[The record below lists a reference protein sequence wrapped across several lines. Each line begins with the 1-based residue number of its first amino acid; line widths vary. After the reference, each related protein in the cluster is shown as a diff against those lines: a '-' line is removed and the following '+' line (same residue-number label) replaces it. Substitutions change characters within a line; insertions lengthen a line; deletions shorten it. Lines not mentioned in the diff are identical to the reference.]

1 MPTVYCNNA
10 ALEMACTQVERKQST
25 HYTISTLVSKTNFK
39 LVYKA
44 YLPLVLGWP
53 CDLCEEDG
61 LDAKGGCAG
70 LGAAAGLDWL
80 LSLIPS

>member
-1 MPTVYCNNA
+1 MLCTATVHTAHKAY
-10 ALEMACTQVERKQST
+10 TQIECKQSVHHESILLAT
-25 HYTISTLVSKTNFK
+25 CKVN
-39 LVYKA
+39 LVYSA
-44 YLPLVLGWP
+44 CLPLVLGWP

-61 LDAKGGCAG
+61 LDAEEGCAG